1 MRTTNAMQLKA
12 RVNARAKEAG
22 IPAQMMMQNYLLERL
37 LERLSRSPWRDRVVV
52 KGGMLISSLVGV
64 ASRTTMDLDTTVR
77 GFELTHESAEAA
89 FREIIAVE
97 ADDDWGFELVRTEDI
112 RETDDYPG
120 VRVHLLANYA
130 PMSVPV
136 TVDVTAGDRIT
147 PDAVE
152 YEYRL
157 LFDDGSIM
165 LMAYTLETILAEKL
179 ETVVSRGVNSTRP
192 RDYYDIHVLWRL
204 RGSDCDGATLRD
216 ALAATCEKRGSAKA
230 MDRWRRVL
238 DEVAQDAAMLALWK
252 KFAKKNPYAAGIAFP
267 DTCRTAK
274 EVMQAVVG

>member
-204 RGSDCDGATLRD
+204 RGSDCDVATLRD